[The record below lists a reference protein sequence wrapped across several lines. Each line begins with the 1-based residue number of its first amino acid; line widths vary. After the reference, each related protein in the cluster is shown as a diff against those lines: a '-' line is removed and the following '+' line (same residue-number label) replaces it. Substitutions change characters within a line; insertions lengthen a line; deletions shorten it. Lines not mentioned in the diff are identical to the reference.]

1 MYLCFFSI
9 FGMMVIQSRSAGRN
23 GPLRIYKILNNNAAV
38 VLDEQQEKIVMGPGI
53 AFQKSKNDIIPASK
67 IEKIFVMREESEKFQ
82 QLLQMVPEKHVE
94 LAEEVISYAEGQLMS
109 PLSNHIHIAL
119 TDHLSF
125 AIERIQQGYQIQN
138 KLLNEI
144 KVLYKKEF
152 EIGIWAIQKV
162 EEKLGVSLP
171 EDEAGHIALHIH
183 TAKLDSSDMTV
194 TLKHATIIQ
203 ESISIIEHHFG
214 LKLSKNSISYQRL
227 LTHLRFALNRLEQ
240 DEEFH
245 VMDIEML
252 RLIQEKYAFAYQC
265 SKKIADYLSE
275 EYILYF
281 PESEIGYITLHI
293 QRLSE

>member
-1 MYLCFFSI
+1 M
-9 FGMMVIQSRSAGRN
+9 
-23 GPLRIYKILNNNAAV
+23 RIYKILNNNAAV
-38 VLDEQQEKIVMGPGI
+38 VLDDHQEKIVMGPGI
-53 AFQKSKNDIIPASK
+53 AFQKSKNDIIPAGK

-82 QLLQMVPEKHVE
+82 QLLQMVPEDHVE
-94 LAEEVISYAEGQLMS
+94 LAEEIISYAEGCLMS
-109 PLSNHIHIAL
+109 PLSDHIHIAL

-152 EIGIWAIQKV
+152 EIGQWAIRKV
-162 EEKLGVSLP
+162 QEKLCITLP

-183 TAKLDSSDMTV
+183 TAKLDSADMTV
-194 TLKHATIIQ
+194 TLKHTAIIQ
-203 ESISIIEHHFG
+203 ESISIIEKHFG
-214 LKLSKNSISYQRL
+214 LKLSENSISYQRL

-245 VMDIEML
+245 VMDTDML
-252 RLIQEKYAFAYQC
+252 SLIQEKYSFSYQC
-265 SKKIADYLSE
+265 SLKIADYLSE
-275 EYILYF
+275 EYNLHF

-293 QRLSE
+293 QRLSD

>member
-1 MYLCFFSI
+1 M
-9 FGMMVIQSRSAGRN
+9 
-23 GPLRIYKILNNNAAV
+23 RIYKILNNNAAV
-38 VLDEQQEKIVMGPGI
+38 VLDNQQEKIVMGPGI
-53 AFQKSKNDIIPASK
+53 AFQKSKNDIIPAGK
-67 IEKIFVMREESEKFQ
+67 IEKIFVMREENEKFQ
-82 QLLQMVPEKHVE
+82 QLLQMVPEDHVE
-94 LAEEVISYAEGQLMS
+94 LAEEIISYAEGRLMS

-152 EIGIWAIQKV
+152 EIGQWAIQKV
-162 EEKLGVSLP
+162 QEKLGITLP

-183 TAKLDSSDMTV
+183 TAKLDSADMTV
-194 TLKHATIIQ
+194 TLKHTSIIK
-203 ESISIIEHHFG
+203 ESISIIEEHFG
-214 LKLSKNSISYQRL
+214 LKLSENSISYQRL

-245 VMDIEML
+245 VMDTDML
-252 RLIQEKYAFAYQC
+252 SLIQEKYKFSYQC
-265 SKKIADYLSE
+265 SIKIADYLSE
-275 EYILYF
+275 EYNLHF

-293 QRLSE
+293 QRLSD